1 MALRA
6 VTLIGVVFFGECIAV
21 ARDTLRA
28 VVLDFLRRRGRGVR
42 VVAGDAPHCI
52 ASFLLAHT
60 LRQSLHLAERTHSAA
75 VVTGIDKVSNKI
87 GEILTGLEFIEM
99 APGLLDRDVSFEMA
113 LHADLVTPLGR
124 EFRGIDDRAG
134 IGGVELSGAVAT
146 LARNPAM
153 RKNGRRIFILR
164 AGERRLQSAGV
175 ANPTGSAPA
184 PQAGAPSATPGIS
197 SDTLYQNALRDY
209 NSGRYDLSRQ
219 EFSDFLKNFPDS
231 DLAGNS
237 QFYLGEIDFSQA
249 NYQDALAAY
258 DMVLVNYPK
267 SYKLAAASLKKGEAM
282 LALGQKAS
290 AIRQFRS
297 VVSRFPGTDESKRA
311 ESHLRQL
318 APSPAAH

>member
-1 MALRA
+1 MRIRSMAIVVA
-6 VTLIGVVFFGECIAV
+6 AVFFGAMMGQLLSPQPASGVSREIVELQQSV
-21 ARDTLRA
+21 AQLLQGQQDLRSSMEQKLAELRTLVGQSLDSQNRLSTEMAALQKNMQDAQANAGAKVDTLA
-28 VVLDFLRRRGRGVR
+28 TQSQGLSDNMQDLQAR
-42 VVAGDAPHCI
+42 VG
-52 ASFLLAHT
+52 
-60 LRQSLHLAERTHSAA
+60 
-75 VVTGIDKVSNKI
+75 KVSQQI
-87 GEILTGLEFIEM
+87 S
-99 APGLLDRDVSFEMA
+99 DVQN
-113 LHADLVTPLGR
+113 L
-124 EFRGIDDRAG
+124 
-134 IGGVELSGAVAT
+134 
-146 LARNPAM
+146 
-153 RKNGRRIFILR
+153 
-164 AGERRLQSAGV
+164 LQSIDAKIPAGTATGTST

-282 LALGQKAS
+282 MALGQKAS

>member
-1 MALRA
+1 MAIVVA
-6 VTLIGVVFFGECIAV
+6 AVFFGAMMGQLLAPQPASGVSREIVELQQSV
-21 ARDTLRA
+21 AQLLQGQQDLRSSMEQKLAELRTLVGQSLDSQNRLSTEMAALQKNMQDAQANAGAKVDTLA
-28 VVLDFLRRRGRGVR
+28 TQSQGLSDNMQDLQAR
-42 VVAGDAPHCI
+42 VG
-52 ASFLLAHT
+52 
-60 LRQSLHLAERTHSAA
+60 
-75 VVTGIDKVSNKI
+75 KVSQQVS
-87 GEILTGLEFIEM
+87 
-99 APGLLDRDVSFEMA
+99 DVQN
-113 LHADLVTPLGR
+113 L
-124 EFRGIDDRAG
+124 
-134 IGGVELSGAVAT
+134 
-146 LARNPAM
+146 
-153 RKNGRRIFILR
+153 
-164 AGERRLQSAGV
+164 LQSIDAKIPGGT
-175 ANPTGSAPA
+175 ATATPTGSASA
-184 PQAGAPSATPGIS
+184 PPPSGAASAAPPIS

-282 LALGQKAS
+282 MALGQKAS

>member
-1 MALRA
+1 MAIVVA
-6 VTLIGVVFFGECIAV
+6 AVFFGAMMGQLLAPQPASGVSREIVELQQSV
-21 ARDTLRA
+21 AQLLQGQQDLRSSMEQKLAELRTLVGQSLDSQNRLSTEMAALQKNMQDAQANAGAKVDTLA
-28 VVLDFLRRRGRGVR
+28 TQSQGLSDNMQDLQAR
-42 VVAGDAPHCI
+42 VG
-52 ASFLLAHT
+52 
-60 LRQSLHLAERTHSAA
+60 
-75 VVTGIDKVSNKI
+75 KVSQQ
-87 GEILTGLEFIEM
+87 
-99 APGLLDRDVSFEMA
+99 VSEVQN
-113 LHADLVTPLGR
+113 L
-124 EFRGIDDRAG
+124 
-134 IGGVELSGAVAT
+134 
-146 LARNPAM
+146 
-153 RKNGRRIFILR
+153 
-164 AGERRLQSAGV
+164 LQSIDAKIPGGT
-175 ANPTGSAPA
+175 ATATPTGSASA
-184 PQAGAPSATPGIS
+184 PPPSGAASAAPPIS

>member
-1 MALRA
+1 MAIVVA
-6 VTLIGVVFFGECIAV
+6 AVFFGAMMGQLLAPLPASGVSREIVELQQSV
-21 ARDTLRA
+21 AQLLQGQQDLRSSLEQKLTELHTLVGQSLDSQNRLSTEMAALQKNMQDAQANTGAKVDTLA
-28 VVLDFLRRRGRGVR
+28 TQSQGLSDNMQDLQAR
-42 VVAGDAPHCI
+42 VG
-52 ASFLLAHT
+52 
-60 LRQSLHLAERTHSAA
+60 
-75 VVTGIDKVSNKI
+75 KVSQQVS
-87 GEILTGLEFIEM
+87 
-99 APGLLDRDVSFEMA
+99 DVQN
-113 LHADLVTPLGR
+113 L
-124 EFRGIDDRAG
+124 
-134 IGGVELSGAVAT
+134 
-146 LARNPAM
+146 
-153 RKNGRRIFILR
+153 
-164 AGERRLQSAGV
+164 LQSIDAKIPGGT
-175 ANPTGSAPA
+175 ATGTPTATPTGSAPA

>member
-1 MALRA
+1 MRIRSMAIVVA
-6 VTLIGVVFFGECIAV
+6 AVFFGAMIGQLLATQPASGVSREIVELQQSV
-21 ARDTLRA
+21 AQLLQGQQDLRSSLEQKLTELHTLVGQSLDSQNRLSTEMAALQKNMQDAQANAGAKVDTLA
-28 VVLDFLRRRGRGVR
+28 TQSQGLSDNMQDLQAR
-42 VVAGDAPHCI
+42 VG
-52 ASFLLAHT
+52 
-60 LRQSLHLAERTHSAA
+60 
-75 VVTGIDKVSNKI
+75 KVSQQVS
-87 GEILTGLEFIEM
+87 
-99 APGLLDRDVSFEMA
+99 DVQN
-113 LHADLVTPLGR
+113 L
-124 EFRGIDDRAG
+124 
-134 IGGVELSGAVAT
+134 
-146 LARNPAM
+146 
-153 RKNGRRIFILR
+153 
-164 AGERRLQSAGV
+164 LQSIDAKIPGGT
-175 ANPTGSAPA
+175 ATATPTGSASA
-184 PQAGAPSATPGIS
+184 PPPSGAASAAPPIS

-282 LALGQKAS
+282 MALGQKAS

>member
-1 MALRA
+1 MRIRSMAIVVA
-6 VTLIGVVFFGECIAV
+6 AVFFGAMMGQLLAPQPASGVSREIVELQQSV
-21 ARDTLRA
+21 AQLLQGQQDLRSSMEQKLAELRTLVGQSLDSQNRLSTEMAALQKNMQDAQANAGAKVDTLA
-28 VVLDFLRRRGRGVR
+28 TQSQGLSDNMQDLQAR
-42 VVAGDAPHCI
+42 VG
-52 ASFLLAHT
+52 
-60 LRQSLHLAERTHSAA
+60 
-75 VVTGIDKVSNKI
+75 KVSQQVS
-87 GEILTGLEFIEM
+87 
-99 APGLLDRDVSFEMA
+99 DVQN
-113 LHADLVTPLGR
+113 L
-124 EFRGIDDRAG
+124 
-134 IGGVELSGAVAT
+134 
-146 LARNPAM
+146 
-153 RKNGRRIFILR
+153 
-164 AGERRLQSAGV
+164 LQSIDAKIPGGT
-175 ANPTGSAPA
+175 ATATPTGSASA
-184 PQAGAPSATPGIS
+184 PPPSGAASAAPPIS

>member
-1 MALRA
+1 MRIRSMAIVVA
-6 VTLIGVVFFGECIAV
+6 AVFFGAMIGQLLAPQPASGVSREIVELQQSV
-21 ARDTLRA
+21 AQLLQGQQDLRSSLEQKLTELHTLVGQSLDSQNRLSTEMAALQKNMQDAQANAGAKVDTLA
-28 VVLDFLRRRGRGVR
+28 TQSQGLSDNMQDLQAR
-42 VVAGDAPHCI
+42 VG
-52 ASFLLAHT
+52 
-60 LRQSLHLAERTHSAA
+60 
-75 VVTGIDKVSNKI
+75 KVSQQVS
-87 GEILTGLEFIEM
+87 
-99 APGLLDRDVSFEMA
+99 DVQN
-113 LHADLVTPLGR
+113 L
-124 EFRGIDDRAG
+124 
-134 IGGVELSGAVAT
+134 
-146 LARNPAM
+146 
-153 RKNGRRIFILR
+153 
-164 AGERRLQSAGV
+164 LQSIDAKIPGGT
-175 ANPTGSAPA
+175 ATATPTGSASA
-184 PQAGAPSATPGIS
+184 PPPSGAASAAPPIS

-282 LALGQKAS
+282 MALGQKAS

-318 APSPAAH
+318 APSPATH

>member
-1 MALRA
+1 
-6 VTLIGVVFFGECIAV
+6 V
-21 ARDTLRA
+21 DTLA
-28 VVLDFLRRRGRGVR
+28 TQSQGLSDNMQDLQAR
-42 VVAGDAPHCI
+42 VG
-52 ASFLLAHT
+52 
-60 LRQSLHLAERTHSAA
+60 
-75 VVTGIDKVSNKI
+75 KVSQQVS
-87 GEILTGLEFIEM
+87 
-99 APGLLDRDVSFEMA
+99 DVQN
-113 LHADLVTPLGR
+113 L
-124 EFRGIDDRAG
+124 
-134 IGGVELSGAVAT
+134 
-146 LARNPAM
+146 
-153 RKNGRRIFILR
+153 
-164 AGERRLQSAGV
+164 LQSIDAKIPGGT
-175 ANPTGSAPA
+175 ATATPTGTASAP
-184 PQAGAPSATPGIS
+184 PAGAASATPPIS

-318 APSPAAH
+318 APSPATH

>member
-1 MALRA
+1 MRIRSMAIVVA
-6 VTLIGVVFFGECIAV
+6 AVFFGAMMGQLLAPQPASGVSREIVELQQSV
-21 ARDTLRA
+21 AQLLQGQQDLRSSMEQKLAELRTLVGQSLDSQNRLSTEMAALQKNMQDAQANAGAKVDTLA
-28 VVLDFLRRRGRGVR
+28 TQSQGLSDNMQDLQAR
-42 VVAGDAPHCI
+42 VG
-52 ASFLLAHT
+52 
-60 LRQSLHLAERTHSAA
+60 
-75 VVTGIDKVSNKI
+75 KVSQQVS
-87 GEILTGLEFIEM
+87 
-99 APGLLDRDVSFEMA
+99 DVQN
-113 LHADLVTPLGR
+113 L
-124 EFRGIDDRAG
+124 
-134 IGGVELSGAVAT
+134 
-146 LARNPAM
+146 
-153 RKNGRRIFILR
+153 
-164 AGERRLQSAGV
+164 LQSIDAKIPGGT
-175 ANPTGSAPA
+175 ATATPTGSASA
-184 PQAGAPSATPGIS
+184 PPPSGAASAAPPIS

-282 LALGQKAS
+282 MALGQKAS

>member
-1 MALRA
+1 MRIRSMAIVVA
-6 VTLIGVVFFGECIAV
+6 AVFFGAMMGQLLAPQPASGVSREIVELQQSV
-21 ARDTLRA
+21 AQLLQGQQDLRSSMEQKLAELRTLVGQSLDSQNRLSTEMAALQKNMQDAQANAGAKVDTLA
-28 VVLDFLRRRGRGVR
+28 TQSQGLSDNMQDLQAR
-42 VVAGDAPHCI
+42 VG
-52 ASFLLAHT
+52 
-60 LRQSLHLAERTHSAA
+60 
-75 VVTGIDKVSNKI
+75 KVSQQVS
-87 GEILTGLEFIEM
+87 
-99 APGLLDRDVSFEMA
+99 DVQN
-113 LHADLVTPLGR
+113 L
-124 EFRGIDDRAG
+124 
-134 IGGVELSGAVAT
+134 
-146 LARNPAM
+146 
-153 RKNGRRIFILR
+153 
-164 AGERRLQSAGV
+164 LQSIDAKIPGGT
-175 ANPTGSAPA
+175 ATATPTGTASAP
-184 PQAGAPSATPGIS
+184 PAGAASATPPIS

-318 APSPAAH
+318 APSPATH

>member
-1 MALRA
+1 MRIRSMAIVVA
-6 VTLIGVVFFGECIAV
+6 AVFFGAMIGQLLAPQPASGVSREIVELQQSV
-21 ARDTLRA
+21 AQLLQGQQDLRSSLEQKLTELHTLVGQSLDSQNRLSTEMAALQKNMQDAQANAGAKVDTLA
-28 VVLDFLRRRGRGVR
+28 TQSQGLSDNMQDLQAR
-42 VVAGDAPHCI
+42 VG
-52 ASFLLAHT
+52 
-60 LRQSLHLAERTHSAA
+60 
-75 VVTGIDKVSNKI
+75 KVSQQVS
-87 GEILTGLEFIEM
+87 
-99 APGLLDRDVSFEMA
+99 DVQN
-113 LHADLVTPLGR
+113 L
-124 EFRGIDDRAG
+124 
-134 IGGVELSGAVAT
+134 
-146 LARNPAM
+146 
-153 RKNGRRIFILR
+153 
-164 AGERRLQSAGV
+164 LQSIDAKIPGGT
-175 ANPTGSAPA
+175 ATATPTGTASAP
-184 PQAGAPSATPGIS
+184 PAGAASATPPIS

-282 LALGQKAS
+282 MALGQKAS

>member
-1 MALRA
+1 MRIRSMAIVVA
-6 VTLIGVVFFGECIAV
+6 AVFFGAMMGQLLAPQPASGVSREIVELQQSV
-21 ARDTLRA
+21 AQLLQGQQDLRSSMEQKLAELRTLVGQSLDSQNRLSTEMAALQKNMQDAQANAGAKVDTLA
-28 VVLDFLRRRGRGVR
+28 TQSQGLSDNMQDLQAR
-42 VVAGDAPHCI
+42 VG
-52 ASFLLAHT
+52 
-60 LRQSLHLAERTHSAA
+60 
-75 VVTGIDKVSNKI
+75 KVSQQI
-87 GEILTGLEFIEM
+87 S
-99 APGLLDRDVSFEMA
+99 DVQN
-113 LHADLVTPLGR
+113 L
-124 EFRGIDDRAG
+124 
-134 IGGVELSGAVAT
+134 
-146 LARNPAM
+146 
-153 RKNGRRIFILR
+153 
-164 AGERRLQSAGV
+164 LQSIDAKIPAGTATGTST

>member
-1 MALRA
+1 MRIRSMAIVVA
-6 VTLIGVVFFGECIAV
+6 AVFFGAMMGQLLAPQPASGVSREIVELQQSV
-21 ARDTLRA
+21 AQLLQGQQDLRSSMEQKLAELRTLVGQSLDSQNRLSTEMAALQKNMQDAQANAGAKVDTLA
-28 VVLDFLRRRGRGVR
+28 TQSQGLSDNMQDLQAR
-42 VVAGDAPHCI
+42 VG
-52 ASFLLAHT
+52 
-60 LRQSLHLAERTHSAA
+60 
-75 VVTGIDKVSNKI
+75 KVSQQVS
-87 GEILTGLEFIEM
+87 
-99 APGLLDRDVSFEMA
+99 DVQN
-113 LHADLVTPLGR
+113 L
-124 EFRGIDDRAG
+124 
-134 IGGVELSGAVAT
+134 
-146 LARNPAM
+146 
-153 RKNGRRIFILR
+153 
-164 AGERRLQSAGV
+164 LQSIDAKIPGGT
-175 ANPTGSAPA
+175 ATATPTGTASAP
-184 PQAGAPSATPGIS
+184 PAGAASATPPIS

>member
-1 MALRA
+1 LEQKLTELHTLVGQSLDSQNRLSTEMAALQKNMQDA
-6 VTLIGVVFFGECIAV
+6 QANTGAKV
-21 ARDTLRA
+21 DTLA
-28 VVLDFLRRRGRGVR
+28 TQSQGLSDNMQDLQAR
-42 VVAGDAPHCI
+42 VG
-52 ASFLLAHT
+52 
-60 LRQSLHLAERTHSAA
+60 
-75 VVTGIDKVSNKI
+75 KVSQQVS
-87 GEILTGLEFIEM
+87 
-99 APGLLDRDVSFEMA
+99 DVQN
-113 LHADLVTPLGR
+113 L
-124 EFRGIDDRAG
+124 
-134 IGGVELSGAVAT
+134 
-146 LARNPAM
+146 
-153 RKNGRRIFILR
+153 
-164 AGERRLQSAGV
+164 LQSIDAKIPGGT
-175 ANPTGSAPA
+175 ATGTPTATPTGSAPA

>member
-1 MALRA
+1 MRIRSMAIVVA
-6 VTLIGVVFFGECIAV
+6 AVFFGAMMGQLLAPQPASGVSREIVELQQSV
-21 ARDTLRA
+21 AQLLQGQQDLRSSMEQKLAELRTLVGQSLDSQNRLSTEMAALQKNMQDAQANAGAKVDTLA
-28 VVLDFLRRRGRGVR
+28 TQSQGLSDNMQDLQAR
-42 VVAGDAPHCI
+42 VG
-52 ASFLLAHT
+52 
-60 LRQSLHLAERTHSAA
+60 
-75 VVTGIDKVSNKI
+75 KVSQQ
-87 GEILTGLEFIEM
+87 
-99 APGLLDRDVSFEMA
+99 VSEVQN
-113 LHADLVTPLGR
+113 L
-124 EFRGIDDRAG
+124 
-134 IGGVELSGAVAT
+134 
-146 LARNPAM
+146 
-153 RKNGRRIFILR
+153 
-164 AGERRLQSAGV
+164 LQSIDAKIPGGT
-175 ANPTGSAPA
+175 ATAIPTGSASA
-184 PQAGAPSATPGIS
+184 PPPSGAASAAPPIS

>member
-1 MALRA
+1 MAIVVA
-6 VTLIGVVFFGECIAV
+6 AVFFGAMMGQLLAPQPASGVSREIVELQQSV
-21 ARDTLRA
+21 AQLLQGQQDLRSSMEQKLAELRTLVGQSLDSQNRLSTEMAALQKNMQDAQANAGAKVDTLA
-28 VVLDFLRRRGRGVR
+28 TQSQGLSDNMQDLQAR
-42 VVAGDAPHCI
+42 VG
-52 ASFLLAHT
+52 
-60 LRQSLHLAERTHSAA
+60 
-75 VVTGIDKVSNKI
+75 KVSQQI
-87 GEILTGLEFIEM
+87 S
-99 APGLLDRDVSFEMA
+99 DVQN
-113 LHADLVTPLGR
+113 L
-124 EFRGIDDRAG
+124 
-134 IGGVELSGAVAT
+134 
-146 LARNPAM
+146 
-153 RKNGRRIFILR
+153 
-164 AGERRLQSAGV
+164 LQSIDAKIPAGTATGTST

-318 APSPAAH
+318 APSPATH

>member
-1 MALRA
+1 MRIRSMAIVVA
-6 VTLIGVVFFGECIAV
+6 AVFFGAMMGQLLAPQPASGVSREIVELQQSV
-21 ARDTLRA
+21 AQLLQGQQDLRSSMEQKLAELRTLVGQSLDSQNRLSTEMAALQKNMQDAQANAGAKVDTLA
-28 VVLDFLRRRGRGVR
+28 TQSQGLSDNMQDLQAR
-42 VVAGDAPHCI
+42 VG
-52 ASFLLAHT
+52 
-60 LRQSLHLAERTHSAA
+60 
-75 VVTGIDKVSNKI
+75 KVSQQVS
-87 GEILTGLEFIEM
+87 
-99 APGLLDRDVSFEMA
+99 DVQN
-113 LHADLVTPLGR
+113 L
-124 EFRGIDDRAG
+124 
-134 IGGVELSGAVAT
+134 
-146 LARNPAM
+146 
-153 RKNGRRIFILR
+153 
-164 AGERRLQSAGV
+164 LQSIDAKIPGGT
-175 ANPTGSAPA
+175 ATATPTGSAPA

-318 APSPAAH
+318 APSPATH

>member
-1 MALRA
+1 MRIRSMAIVVA
-6 VTLIGVVFFGECIAV
+6 AVFFGAMMGQLLAPQPASGVSREIVELQQSV
-21 ARDTLRA
+21 AQLLQGQQDLRSSMEQKLAELRTLVGQSLDSQNRLSTEMAALQKNMQDAQANAGAKVDTLA
-28 VVLDFLRRRGRGVR
+28 TQSQGLSDNMQDLQAR
-42 VVAGDAPHCI
+42 VG
-52 ASFLLAHT
+52 
-60 LRQSLHLAERTHSAA
+60 
-75 VVTGIDKVSNKI
+75 KVSQQI
-87 GEILTGLEFIEM
+87 S
-99 APGLLDRDVSFEMA
+99 DVQN
-113 LHADLVTPLGR
+113 L
-124 EFRGIDDRAG
+124 
-134 IGGVELSGAVAT
+134 
-146 LARNPAM
+146 
-153 RKNGRRIFILR
+153 
-164 AGERRLQSAGV
+164 LQSIDAKIPAGTATGTST

-282 LALGQKAS
+282 MALGQKAS

>member
-1 MALRA
+1 MAIVVA
-6 VTLIGVVFFGECIAV
+6 AVFFGAMIGQLLAPQPASGVSREIVELQQSV
-21 ARDTLRA
+21 AQLLQGQQDLRSSLEQKLTELHTLVGQSLDSQNRLSTEMAALQKNMQDAQANAGAKVDTLA
-28 VVLDFLRRRGRGVR
+28 TQSQGLSDNMQDLQAR
-42 VVAGDAPHCI
+42 VG
-52 ASFLLAHT
+52 
-60 LRQSLHLAERTHSAA
+60 
-75 VVTGIDKVSNKI
+75 KVSQQI
-87 GEILTGLEFIEM
+87 S
-99 APGLLDRDVSFEMA
+99 DVQN
-113 LHADLVTPLGR
+113 L
-124 EFRGIDDRAG
+124 
-134 IGGVELSGAVAT
+134 
-146 LARNPAM
+146 
-153 RKNGRRIFILR
+153 
-164 AGERRLQSAGV
+164 LQSIDAKIPAGTATGTST

-282 LALGQKAS
+282 MALGQKAS

>member
-1 MALRA
+1 MRIRSMAIVVA
-6 VTLIGVVFFGECIAV
+6 AVFFGAMIGQLLAPQPASGVSREIVELQQSV
-21 ARDTLRA
+21 AQLLQGQQDLRSSLEQKLTELHTLVGQSLDSQNRLSTEMAALQKNMQDAQANAGAKVDTLA
-28 VVLDFLRRRGRGVR
+28 TQSQGLSDNMQDLQAR
-42 VVAGDAPHCI
+42 VG
-52 ASFLLAHT
+52 
-60 LRQSLHLAERTHSAA
+60 
-75 VVTGIDKVSNKI
+75 KVSQQVS
-87 GEILTGLEFIEM
+87 
-99 APGLLDRDVSFEMA
+99 DVQN
-113 LHADLVTPLGR
+113 L
-124 EFRGIDDRAG
+124 
-134 IGGVELSGAVAT
+134 
-146 LARNPAM
+146 
-153 RKNGRRIFILR
+153 
-164 AGERRLQSAGV
+164 LQSIDAKIPGGT
-175 ANPTGSAPA
+175 ATATPTGSASA
-184 PQAGAPSATPGIS
+184 PPPSGAASAAPPIS

-282 LALGQKAS
+282 MALGQKAS

>member
-1 MALRA
+1 MRIRSMAIVVA
-6 VTLIGVVFFGECIAV
+6 AVFFGATMGQLLAPQPASGVSREIVELQQSV
-21 ARDTLRA
+21 AQLLQGQQDLRSSLEQKLTELHTLVGQSLDSQNRLSTEMAALQKNMQDAQANTGAKVDTLA
-28 VVLDFLRRRGRGVR
+28 TQSQGLSDNMQDLQAR
-42 VVAGDAPHCI
+42 VG
-52 ASFLLAHT
+52 
-60 LRQSLHLAERTHSAA
+60 
-75 VVTGIDKVSNKI
+75 KVSQQVS
-87 GEILTGLEFIEM
+87 
-99 APGLLDRDVSFEMA
+99 DVQN
-113 LHADLVTPLGR
+113 L
-124 EFRGIDDRAG
+124 
-134 IGGVELSGAVAT
+134 
-146 LARNPAM
+146 
-153 RKNGRRIFILR
+153 
-164 AGERRLQSAGV
+164 LQSIDAKIPGGTGTGTPT
-175 ANPTGSAPA
+175 ATPTGSAPA

-258 DMVLVNYPK
+258 DMVIVNYPK

-318 APSPAAH
+318 APSPATH

>member
-1 MALRA
+1 MAIVVA
-6 VTLIGVVFFGECIAV
+6 AVFFGAMMGQLLAPQPASGVSREIVELQQSV
-21 ARDTLRA
+21 AQLLQGQQDLRSSMEQKLAELRTLVGQSLDSQNRLSTEMAALQKNMQDAQANAGAKVDTLA
-28 VVLDFLRRRGRGVR
+28 TQSQGLSDNMQDLQAR
-42 VVAGDAPHCI
+42 VG
-52 ASFLLAHT
+52 
-60 LRQSLHLAERTHSAA
+60 
-75 VVTGIDKVSNKI
+75 KVSQQVS
-87 GEILTGLEFIEM
+87 
-99 APGLLDRDVSFEMA
+99 DVQN
-113 LHADLVTPLGR
+113 L
-124 EFRGIDDRAG
+124 
-134 IGGVELSGAVAT
+134 
-146 LARNPAM
+146 
-153 RKNGRRIFILR
+153 
-164 AGERRLQSAGV
+164 LQSIDAKIPGGT
-175 ANPTGSAPA
+175 ATATPTGTASAP
-184 PQAGAPSATPGIS
+184 PAGAASATPPIS

>member
-1 MALRA
+1 MRVRSMAVVFA
-6 VTLIGVVFFGECIAV
+6 AVFFGAMMGQLLTPQPASGVSREIVELQQSV
-21 ARDTLRA
+21 AQLLQGQQDLRSSLEQKLTELHTLVGQSLDSQNRLSTEMATLQKNMQDAQANTGAKVDTLA
-28 VVLDFLRRRGRGVR
+28 TQSQGLSDNMQDLQAR
-42 VVAGDAPHCI
+42 VG
-52 ASFLLAHT
+52 
-60 LRQSLHLAERTHSAA
+60 
-75 VVTGIDKVSNKI
+75 KVSQQVS
-87 GEILTGLEFIEM
+87 
-99 APGLLDRDVSFEMA
+99 DVQN
-113 LHADLVTPLGR
+113 L
-124 EFRGIDDRAG
+124 
-134 IGGVELSGAVAT
+134 
-146 LARNPAM
+146 
-153 RKNGRRIFILR
+153 
-164 AGERRLQSAGV
+164 LQSIDAKIPGGTATGTPT

-258 DMVLVNYPK
+258 DMVIVNYPK

-290 AIRQFRS
+290 AVRQFRS

-318 APSPAAH
+318 ASSPAAH

>member
-1 MALRA
+1 MAIVVA
-6 VTLIGVVFFGECIAV
+6 AVFFGAMIGQLLAPQPASGVSREIVELQQSV
-21 ARDTLRA
+21 AQLLQGQQDLRSSLEQKLTELHTLVGQSLDSQNRLSTEMAALQKNMQDAQANAGAKVDTLA
-28 VVLDFLRRRGRGVR
+28 TQSQGLSDNMQDLQAR
-42 VVAGDAPHCI
+42 VG
-52 ASFLLAHT
+52 
-60 LRQSLHLAERTHSAA
+60 
-75 VVTGIDKVSNKI
+75 KVSQQVS
-87 GEILTGLEFIEM
+87 
-99 APGLLDRDVSFEMA
+99 DVQN
-113 LHADLVTPLGR
+113 L
-124 EFRGIDDRAG
+124 
-134 IGGVELSGAVAT
+134 
-146 LARNPAM
+146 
-153 RKNGRRIFILR
+153 
-164 AGERRLQSAGV
+164 LQSIDAKIPGGT
-175 ANPTGSAPA
+175 ATATPTGSASA
-184 PQAGAPSATPGIS
+184 PPPSGAASAAPPIS

-318 APSPAAH
+318 APSPATH

>member
-1 MALRA
+1 LVGQSLDSQNRLSTEMAALQKNMQDA
-6 VTLIGVVFFGECIAV
+6 QANAGAKV
-21 ARDTLRA
+21 DTLA
-28 VVLDFLRRRGRGVR
+28 TQSQGLSDNMQDLQAR
-42 VVAGDAPHCI
+42 VG
-52 ASFLLAHT
+52 
-60 LRQSLHLAERTHSAA
+60 
-75 VVTGIDKVSNKI
+75 KVSQQVS
-87 GEILTGLEFIEM
+87 
-99 APGLLDRDVSFEMA
+99 DVQN
-113 LHADLVTPLGR
+113 L
-124 EFRGIDDRAG
+124 
-134 IGGVELSGAVAT
+134 
-146 LARNPAM
+146 
-153 RKNGRRIFILR
+153 
-164 AGERRLQSAGV
+164 LQSIDAKIPGGT
-175 ANPTGSAPA
+175 ATATPTGSASA
-184 PQAGAPSATPGIS
+184 PPPSGAASAAPPIS